1 MCLVRSVCPFSFAS
15 HFAWYGQSLQF
26 FGELRYDDTDRLLN
40 TTENM
45 LVATRLET
53 GRDSFKMR
61 PERVDGVLRAAVA
74 QLGRQ
79 ASEHKLSVVVND
91 PALTAVMDPELIR
104 RVLPSNCGPNKKA
117 ARCRSASPTTGRAS
131 RTRRKSTCS
140 TFPQKTAPRAGI
152 GPRGGGNGFLR
163 RGGISPQRAPT
174 RNSGSRP
181 LRCASE

>member
-1 MCLVRSVCPFSFAS
+1 MT
-15 HFAWYGQSLQF
+15 
-26 FGELRYDDTDRLLN
+26 YDDTDRLLN

-140 TFPQKTAPRAGI
+140 TFPQKTAP
-152 GPRGGGNGFLR
+152 
-163 RGGISPQRAPT
+163 
-174 RNSGSRP
+174 
-181 LRCASE
+181 

>member
-1 MCLVRSVCPFSFAS
+1 MT
-15 HFAWYGQSLQF
+15 
-26 FGELRYDDTDRLLN
+26 YDDTDRLLN

-131 RTRRKSTCS
+131 RTMRKSICS
-140 TFPQKTAPRAGI
+140 TFPQKTAPR
-152 GPRGGGNGFLR
+152 GGGNGFLR
-163 RGGISPQRAPT
+163 RAGGISPPRAPT

>member
-1 MCLVRSVCPFSFAS
+1 MT
-15 HFAWYGQSLQF
+15 
-26 FGELRYDDTDRLLN
+26 YDDTDRLLN

-74 QLGRQ
+74 QLGQQ

-131 RTRRKSTCS
+131 RTWKRPCRKGT
-140 TFPQKTAPRAGI
+140 P
-152 GPRGGGNGFLR
+152 LR
-163 RGGISPQRAPT
+163 RTTCAAWASARGWGFPISKNIRMF
-174 RNSGSRP
+174 
-181 LRCASE
+181 

>member
-1 MCLVRSVCPFSFAS
+1 MVCWRIAYMHFASSVFRMLSTASRWDCQMCLVRSVCPFSFAS

-61 PERVDGVLRAAVA
+61 PERVDGVLRAAVE

-104 RVLPSNCGPNKKA
+104 RVLPSN
-117 ARCRSASPTTGRAS
+117 
-131 RTRRKSTCS
+131 
-140 TFPQKTAPRAGI
+140 
-152 GPRGGGNGFLR
+152 
-163 RGGISPQRAPT
+163 
-174 RNSGSRP
+174 
-181 LRCASE
+181 

>member
-1 MCLVRSVCPFSFAS
+1 MT
-15 HFAWYGQSLQF
+15 
-26 FGELRYDDTDRLLN
+26 YDDTDRLLN

-131 RTRRKSTCS
+131 RTRRK
-140 TFPQKTAPRAGI
+140 APVRLSLKKP
-152 GPRGGGNGFLR
+152 PRGPASARGAAGTDFCGGGD
-163 RGGISPQRAPT
+163 
-174 RNSGSRP
+174 
-181 LRCASE
+181 

>member
-61 PERVDGVLRAAVA
+61 PERVDGVLRAAVE

-79 ASEHKLSVVVND
+79 ASKHKLSVVVND

-163 RGGISPQRAPT
+163 GGD
-174 RNSGSRP
+174 
-181 LRCASE
+181 